1 MGEEF
6 RATKDL
12 DMVLILE
19 ELSEEFANTFINF
32 VEDGGYEHI
41 DKGTGENQ
49 FFRFTKPQDKA
60 FPYMIELFSKR
71 PDYMSTLMTRLG
83 PLHISDDVVSLSAIL
98 LDDEYYELLKSGI
111 VEVGEVSV
119 LDLVHIILFKV
130 KAWLDLSER
139 KEKGEHIDS
148 KNIKKQKNDILRL
161 GASLEKGSTFSVA
174 GRVRE
179 DVEIFINKIEKEPI
193 DPRSLDIRN
202 ATFDEILDSIK
213 ICYGIE

>member
-1 MGEEF
+1 M
-6 RATKDL
+6 
-12 DMVLILE
+12 
-19 ELSEEFANTFINF
+19 
-32 VEDGGYEHI
+32 YEHI

-148 KNIKKQKNDILRL
+148 KNIKKHKF
-161 GASLEKGSTFSVA
+161 K
-174 GRVRE
+174 
-179 DVEIFINKIEKEPI
+179 INKRRI
-193 DPRSLDIRN
+193 
-202 ATFDEILDSIK
+202 
-213 ICYGIE
+213 

>member
-1 MGEEF
+1 MVRGVEKFKEYFRDYTGQYTFIGGTACDIILGNLGEEF

-148 KNIKKQKNDILRL
+148 KTLRNIKM
-161 GASLEKGSTFSVA
+161 
-174 GRVRE
+174 
-179 DVEIFINKIEKEPI
+179 IF
-193 DPRSLDIRN
+193 
-202 ATFDEILDSIK
+202 
-213 ICYGIE
+213 CV